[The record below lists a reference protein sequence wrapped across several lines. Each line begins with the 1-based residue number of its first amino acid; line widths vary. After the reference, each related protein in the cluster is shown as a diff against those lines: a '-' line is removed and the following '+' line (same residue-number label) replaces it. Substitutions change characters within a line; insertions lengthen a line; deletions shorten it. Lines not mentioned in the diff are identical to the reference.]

1 MVSRRQSFEEGHR
14 RKFLVVIDDTEECDR
29 AVVYA
34 AKRAERTRGMMT
46 MLTVVQSGEFQ
57 HWLGVADIMREEAE
71 EEARRVCAR
80 FEDRARSVAPSVE
93 LEIVVRQGKRAEQ
106 ILQLIEDDEDVGIL
120 VLAAGTGSE
129 GPGPLVNQIA
139 GKAAAQYPIP
149 VTVVPGSLTDEQIK
163 ALA

>member
-14 RKFLVVIDDTEECDR
+14 RKFLVVIDDTDECDK
-29 AVVYA
+29 AVVYG
-34 AKRAERTRGMMT
+34 AKRAERTGGTLT
-46 MLTVVQSGEFQ
+46 MLIVVQSAEFQ

-80 FEDRARSVAPSVE
+80 HEDRARSVAPSVE
-93 LEIVVRQGKRAEQ
+93 LETVVRNGKRADE
-106 ILQLIEDDEDVGIL
+106 ILGLIEEDPDVGIL
-120 VLAAGTGSE
+120 VLAAGVGSD

-139 GKAAAQYPIP
+139 GKAAATYPIP
-149 VTVVPGSLTDEQIK
+149 VTIVPGSLSDDQIT